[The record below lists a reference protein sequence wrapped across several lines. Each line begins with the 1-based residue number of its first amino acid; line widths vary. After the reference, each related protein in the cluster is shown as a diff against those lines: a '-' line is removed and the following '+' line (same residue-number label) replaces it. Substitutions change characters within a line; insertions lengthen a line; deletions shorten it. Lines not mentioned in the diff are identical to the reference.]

1 MTKLQTNLLQIE
13 IDKYNDSIS
22 TIDKSLTLSKAN
34 LDLYNS
40 SSQQYSQEQSTQIEL
55 LKQKEIAINAEIASV
70 QNELQNDK
78 LTISSKKLLN
88 DELSNL
94 NLDSATNQKSIN
106 DNSISKVSTVYEI
119 QQKQNSELQKSL
131 SLQLEIA
138 KSIQPQN
145 YNKISV
151 IINSQISSQKTNLSQ
166 IKDSI
171 STLISQRDI
180 LDKTS
185 SAWQT
190 INNQVLTYQD
200 SLESALSTLSAT
212 YKTQLDNS
220 NSKQLKSIESDV
232 FDGSTEAKSK
242 QILQD
247 KMNYQ
252 SEYISGAE
260 KEASILR
267 IQNQLEQD

>member
-1 MTKLQTNLLQIE
+1 MELEFTTLQKLRNAWVENFNAVKDLNLSLDELQTNLLQIE

-22 TIDKSLTLSKAN
+22 NIDKSLTLSKAN

-40 SSQQYSQEQSTQIEL
+40 SSQQYSQEQSNQIEL
-55 LKQKEIAINAEIASV
+55 LKQKEDAINAEIISV

-78 LTISSKKLLN
+78 LTIASKKLLN

-94 NLDSATNQKSIN
+94 KLDSATNQKSIN
-106 DNSISKVSTVYEI
+106 DNSISQVSTVYEI

-145 YNKISV
+145 YDKISV

-185 SAWQT
+185 SAWQD
-190 INNQVLTYQD
+190 NKQ
-200 SLESALSTLSAT
+200 SSSHLSRF
-212 YKTQLDNS
+212 
-220 NSKQLKSIESDV
+220 I
-232 FDGSTEAKSK
+232 
-242 QILQD
+242 
-247 KMNYQ
+247 
-252 SEYISGAE
+252 
-260 KEASILR
+260 R
-267 IQNQLEQD
+267 ICPFNIICNL